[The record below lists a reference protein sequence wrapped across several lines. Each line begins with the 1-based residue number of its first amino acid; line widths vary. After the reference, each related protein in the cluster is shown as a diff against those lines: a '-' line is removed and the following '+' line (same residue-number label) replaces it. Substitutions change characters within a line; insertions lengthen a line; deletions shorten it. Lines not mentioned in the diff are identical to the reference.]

1 MHDRRPRNA
10 GDQRGNVPPAAITTD
25 GLSRRF
31 DKYLALDSLTMSI
44 PTGEVLALLGP
55 NGAGKTTTVR
65 LLNGVLAAHAGRCSV
80 LGFDPSI
87 EPEEVRRRTGVL
99 TEHAGLDDRLTATE
113 NLLATSRI
121 RGYEDDDARKR
132 IGGLLE
138 RFGMSDRADQPVSGA
153 STGQRKRIALARAL
167 IHDPEV
173 LFLDEPTSGLDP
185 AAIRDVVSMI
195 SSLAGE
201 FGRTVVLCTH
211 FLGEADQ
218 LADRMAVL
226 HLGRLVAIGKPA
238 DLAAGL
244 WSGLPTTID
253 LGAPATPD
261 LLDRVR
267 NVRGVQHAEVS
278 LRGMDLL
285 VDGRDVLPH
294 LVGELVGAGATVF
307 AATPK
312 PPTIEDVYFEIER
325 RRAVGELGVSDPHD
339 DAEPSEVVS

>member
-1 MHDRRPRNA
+1 MTT
-10 GDQRGNVPPAAITTD
+10 AAITTD

-31 DKYLALDSLTMSI
+31 DQYLALDSLTMSI

-65 LLNGVLAAHAGRCSV
+65 LLNGVLAAHAGSCNV
-80 LGFDPSI
+80 LGFDPSV

-113 NLLATSRI
+113 NLLATARI
-121 RGYEDDDARKR
+121 RGYDDDDALRR

-138 RFGMSDRADQPVSGA
+138 RFGMSERADQPVSGA

-195 SSLAGE
+195 SSLAVE

-218 LADRMAVL
+218 LADRIAVL
-226 HLGRLVAIGKPA
+226 HLGRLVAIGRPA
-238 DLAAGL
+238 ELAAGL
-244 WSGLPTTID
+244 WSGLPAAID
-253 LGAPATPD
+253 LGAPAAPE
-261 LLDRVR
+261 LLDQVR
-267 NVRGVQHAEVS
+267 NIRGVQHADAS
-278 LRGMDLL
+278 TSGMELL

-294 LVGELVGAGATVF
+294 LVGELVGVGAKVF

-325 RRAVGELGVSDPHD
+325 RRAAGELGVI
-339 DAEPSEVVS
+339 EPRATTEPEEVVS